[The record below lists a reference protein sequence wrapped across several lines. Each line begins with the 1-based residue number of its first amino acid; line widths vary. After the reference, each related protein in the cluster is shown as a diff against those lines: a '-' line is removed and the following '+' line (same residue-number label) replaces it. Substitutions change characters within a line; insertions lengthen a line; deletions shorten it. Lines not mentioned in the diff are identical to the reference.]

1 MNMLNL
7 AYFLTRAARLHPES
21 TAIVP
26 EQGTADY
33 RSLDQRVGRL
43 ARAPTG
49 HGLKRGDRG
58 GIVVEIEPRAIE
70 CLLAPLRAGL
80 VLVPMNPR
88 LHASEY
94 AFMLRKCSAK
104 ALLVSRERLDDLL
117 SIQNEVPEV
126 KHTIAIDPLAG
137 RNV

>member
-1 MNMLNL
+1 GGIRGFHVTGVQTCAL
-7 AYFLTRAARLHPES
+7 P
-21 TAIVP
+21 IC
-26 EQGTADY
+26 
-33 RSLDQRVGRL
+33 RL
-43 ARAPTG
+43 AGALTG
-49 HGLKRGDRG
+49 LGLKRGDRV

-104 ALLVSRERLDDLL
+104 AQ
-117 SIQNEVPEV
+117 I
-126 KHTIAIDPLAG
+126 G
-137 RNV
+137 RAPCRRSVRCTGDGGA